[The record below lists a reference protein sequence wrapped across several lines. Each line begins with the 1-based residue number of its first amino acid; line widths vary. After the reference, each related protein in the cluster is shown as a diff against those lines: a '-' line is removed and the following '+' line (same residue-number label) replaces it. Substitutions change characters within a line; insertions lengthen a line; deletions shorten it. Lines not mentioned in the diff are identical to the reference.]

1 MATAANP
8 AQRTAIAAGL
18 APFYRRYELPWSP
31 SEEMER
37 RFRVILRNLIIAFAI
52 AAVVIALLPRR
63 ERVVNTESL
72 PERVVQLVMEPPP
85 PPPPPPP
92 PKPEVQKEV
101 EKVPTPKP
109 VTPPVDAR
117 VKASKSGLLA
127 SMDDLAALRDI
138 NLDKLAK
145 NQPKTTDPGDVSEV
159 TRSLITSKAGG
170 TSGGISAPTSSGLN
184 AGSGSLNGFR
194 VGQVKDPTL
203 ASGSQGNG
211 ATRGGG
217 SGKASRSADEIA
229 LVFTRNKG
237 AIDSMYARALRD
249 NPALQG
255 KVVIELTIAP
265 SGDITAVRIVSS
277 DLNDPEFE
285 SKLLARIRLFKF
297 EAKDVAALTATKP
310 IDFFPAG

>member
-1 MATAANP
+1 MAAAANP
-8 AQRTAIAAGL
+8 AGRPVTGL
-18 APFYRRYELPWSP
+18 APYYRRYELPWSP

-37 RFRVILRNLIIAFAI
+37 RYRKILRNLVIVFAI
-52 AAVVIALLPRR
+52 VAVIIPFLPRQ

-92 PKPEVQKEV
+92 PKPEPQKPV
-101 EKVPTPKP
+101 EKAPVAPKP
-109 VTPPVDAR
+109 VAPVDAR

-127 SMDDLAALRDI
+127 SVDDLAALRDI
-138 NLDKLAK
+138 DLDKLAK
-145 NQPKTTDPGDVSEV
+145 NQPKTNDPGDVTQVS
-159 TRSLITSKAGG
+159 RSLITSKAGG
-170 TSGGISAPTSSGLN
+170 TSGGISSPTSSGL
-184 AGSGSLNGFR
+184 ASGGGSLNGIH
-194 VGQVKDPTL
+194 VAQVKDPNL
-203 ASGSQGNG
+203 ASGNQGNG

-237 AIDSMYARALRD
+237 AIDAMYARALRD

-255 KVVIELTIAP
+255 KVVLELTISPA
-265 SGDITAVRIVSS
+265 GDITAARIVSS

-285 SKLLARIRLFKF
+285 SKLLARIKLFKF
-297 EAKDVAALTATKP
+297 DAKDVATLTATKP

>member
-8 AQRTAIAAGL
+8 AQRPATPGL

-37 RFRVILRNLIIAFAI
+37 RFRRILRNLVIVFAIIA
-52 AAVVIALLPRR
+52 VIMPFLPRH
-63 ERVVNTESL
+63 ERVVNTDSL

-85 PPPPPPP
+85 PPPPPPR
-92 PKPEVQKEV
+92 PKPEPQKPV
-101 EKVPTPKP
+101 EKAPVTPKP
-109 VTPPVDAR
+109 VPPVDAR

-145 NQPKTTDPGDVSEV
+145 NQPKTNDPGDVTQV

-170 TSGGISAPTSSGLN
+170 TSGGISAPSSSGLA

-203 ASGSQGNG
+203 ATGNQGAG

-255 KVVIELTIAP
+255 KVVLEITISPA
-265 SGDITAVRIVSS
+265 GDITAARIVSS

-285 SKLLARIRLFKF
+285 AKLLARVRLFKF
-297 EAKDVAALTATKP
+297 EAKDVATLTATKP

>member
-1 MATAANP
+1 
-8 AQRTAIAAGL
+8 
-18 APFYRRYELPWSP
+18 
-31 SEEMER
+31 MER
-37 RFRVILRNLIIAFAI
+37 RFRKILRNLVIVFAI
-52 AAVVIALLPRR
+52 VAVIIPFLPRQ

-72 PERVVQLVMEPPP
+72 PERVVQLVAEPPP

-92 PKPEVQKEV
+92 PKPEPKPL
-101 EKVPTPKP
+101 EKAPVTPKP
-109 VTPPVDAR
+109 VAPVDAR

-127 SMDDLAALRDI
+127 SVDDLAALRDI
-138 NLDKLAK
+138 DLDKLAK
-145 NQPKTTDPGDVSEV
+145 NQPKTTDPGDVTQV

-170 TSGGISAPTSSGLN
+170 TSGGISAPSSSGL
-184 AGSGSLNGFR
+184 ASGGGSLNGIR
-194 VGQVKDPTL
+194 VAQVKDPNL
-203 ASGSQGNG
+203 ATGNQGNG
-211 ATRGGG
+211 STRGGG

-265 SGDITAVRIVSS
+265 SGDITSVRIVSS
-277 DLNDPEFE
+277 ELGDKPFE
-285 SKLLARIRLFKF
+285 EKLRARIMLFKF
-297 EAKDVAALTATKP
+297 EAKDVATLTATKP

>member
-8 AQRTAIAAGL
+8 ARASAAPAL
-18 APFYRRYELPWSP
+18 APYYRRYELPWSP
-31 SEEMER
+31 SEEMEQ
-37 RFRVILRNLIIAFAI
+37 RFRRILRNLLIVLAILSVIIPF
-52 AAVVIALLPRR
+52 LHRT
-63 ERVVNTESL
+63 ERVVNTDSL
-72 PERVVQLVMEPPP
+72 PERVVQLVQEPPP

-92 PKPEVQKEV
+92 PKPEPQKPL
-101 EKVPTPKP
+101 EKAPPKP
-109 VTPPVDAR
+109 APPVDAR

-127 SMDDLAALRDI
+127 SMDDLAALRDL

-145 NQPKTTDPGDVSEV
+145 NQPKTTDPGDVTQVS
-159 TRSLITSKAGG
+159 RSLILSKAGG
-170 TSGGISAPTSSGLN
+170 TSGGISAPQSSGL
-184 AGSGSLNGFR
+184 ASGGGSLNGYR
-194 VGQVKDPTL
+194 AGEVKGPTL
-203 ASGSQGNG
+203 ATGNQGAG

-237 AIDSMYARALRD
+237 AIDAMYARALRD

-255 KVVIELTIAP
+255 KVVLEITIAP
-265 SGDITAVRIVSS
+265 SGDITAARIVSS

-285 SKLLARIRLFKF
+285 SKLLARVRLFKF
-297 EAKDVAALTATKP
+297 DAKDVATLTATKP

>member
-1 MATAANP
+1 MAVANP
-8 AQRTAIAAGL
+8 AVRATPTGL
-18 APFYRRYELPWSP
+18 APYYRRYDLPWSP

-37 RFRVILRNLIIAFAI
+37 RFRVILRNLAIVFAIIAVLVPF
-52 AAVVIALLPRR
+52 LPKH
-63 ERVVNTESL
+63 ERVVNTDSL

-92 PKPEVQKEV
+92 PKPEKPI
-101 EKVPTPKP
+101 EKAPVTAKP
-109 VTPPVDAR
+109 VPAQPVDPR
-117 VKASKSGLLA
+117 IKASKSGLLA
-127 SMDDLAALRDI
+127 NLDDLAALRDQAD
-138 NLDKLAK
+138 LDKFARD
-145 NQPKTTDPGDVSEV
+145 QPKTTDPGDVSMV
-159 TRSLITSKAGG
+159 QRSLITSKAGG
-170 TSGGISAPTSSGLN
+170 TSGGISAPTSSGLA
-184 AGSGSLNGFR
+184 AGSGSLRGISTT
-194 VGQVKDPTL
+194 QVKDPNL
-203 ASGSQGNG
+203 GAGGQGS
-211 ATRGGG
+211 TRAGG

-237 AIDSMYARALRD
+237 AIDAMYARALRE

-265 SGDITAVRIVSS
+265 SGDITAAHIVSS
-277 DLNDPEFE
+277 ELNDTEFE